1 MSRSSTRYG
10 PIGSSAAS
18 FSGPVRKW
26 RKAWVPLAGVRGAGS
41 GCGGPASRDNKVV
54 LFKWTPASGGSGWS
68 GASGGME
75 PAVTRRR
82 YVPVRPPRS
91 EFRVLLCCGLF
102 VLLGWFDLGLQF
114 DRLDVLGLL
123 VDSILRPNLG

>member
-1 MSRSSTRYG
+1 
-10 PIGSSAAS
+10 
-18 FSGPVRKW
+18 
-26 RKAWVPLAGVRGAGS
+26 
-41 GCGGPASRDNKVV
+41 VV